1 MGRAWIESPY
11 LQAAVRNMAA
21 FALYSKA
28 RATLDA
34 GTVRGRCQVM
44 EENTGFKQDVT
55 KPSYRSLVT

>member
-1 MGRAWIESPY
+1 
-11 LQAAVRNMAA
+11 MAA

-34 GTVRGRCQVM
+34 GTERGRYQVM

-55 KPSYRSLVT
+55 KSSYCSLGTPAQENLE